1 MKISGSSDVFAID
14 RRSSNILSKIIGVG
28 SYIPEFRLTNS
39 RLEELVD
46 TSDEWIVKRTG
57 IRERRIACGKATW
70 EMGLAA
76 AQQALAD
83 AGVSGDTLDLIL
95 VSTVTP
101 DSLTPTV
108 SCVLQD
114 KLGAAHAAA
123 FDLNAACSGFV
134 YASDV
139 ADSYIRAGKAKR
151 VLVVSVERLSS
162 IIDYEDRSTCV
173 LFGDGAGA
181 VLYEASEDGTG
192 ILSTYMRADGALGQS
207 LFAGALPPEEN
218 PMQNERTIPVGH
230 RFLKMAGSDVF
241 RFTAAAVPDGID
253 NALIRA
259 GLTASD
265 IDWFVLHQANLR
277 IIKMVSDRYGL
288 DTDKVYVNVDR
299 FGNTSSASI
308 PLCLAEMKHNGL
320 LHAGQTIAACGFGG
334 GLTYG
339 AIVIKL

>member
-1 MKISGSSDVFAID
+1 M
-14 RRSSNILSKIIGVG
+14 
-28 SYIPEFRLTNS
+28 PEFRLTNS

-57 IRERRIACGKATW
+57 IRERRIAMGKATW

-76 AQQALAD
+76 AQAALAD
-83 AGVSGDTLDLIL
+83 AGLPGEDLDLIL

-101 DSLTPTV
+101 DSLTPAV

-114 KLGAAHAAA
+114 KLGASHAAA
-123 FDLNAACSGFV
+123 LDLNAACSGFV

-139 ADSYIRAGKAKR
+139 ADSYIRAGKAKH
-151 VLVVSVERLSS
+151 VLVVSTERLSG
-162 IIDYEDRSTCV
+162 ITDYTDRSTCV

-181 VLYEASEDGTG
+181 VVYTASEEPCG
-192 ILSTYMRADGALGQS
+192 ILSTYMRAEGSLGQS
-207 LFAGALPPEEN
+207 LFAGALPSEPD
-218 PMQNERTIPVGH
+218 PLTGDRTIPSNY

-241 RFTAAAVPDGID
+241 RFTATAVPESID
-253 NALIRA
+253 NALSRA
-259 GLTASD
+259 GLEAGD

-277 IIKMVSDRYGL
+277 ILKMVTDRYGL
-288 DTDKVYVNVDR
+288 DPEKVYVNLDR

-308 PLCLAEMKHNGL
+308 PLCLAEMKEKGL
-320 LHAGQTIAACGFGG
+320 LKPGQTIVASGFGG